1 MPILAIFRDQEPFFN
16 KLLRREKQMNGAV
29 LRILIADDD
38 EGDRRQ
44 IKRALDQSGL
54 RCECSETLSTEQALE
69 LCE

>member
-1 MPILAIFRDQEPFFN
+1 
-16 KLLRREKQMNGAV
+16 MNGAV